1 MNNGAEDSQN
11 LNRRSCVVM
20 EWGVGADVT
29 MNTVHPKIKTAD
41 SESDGI
47 ELKLKDDV
55 DSSTFRKQS
64 SFTNS
69 LSESLAHFPSLW
81 KYIIALN
88 RRTKIE
94 IMGCCV
100 FVVTVFAVSAY
111 QFSLTKI
118 ESLVPFS
125 SISSCDSAQEMF
137 NLAQQEVEIN
147 YPGFAK
153 LVEYHNGYTEV
164 SSAITDFNGSWISC
178 GGNTF
183 NRSSFGL
190 QRGHNTSYLPLLF
203 NFTNTTGID
212 RVLVPLQYAA
222 STTVTST
229 DGCFSLTCAFGYYYN
244 FQHHNIEYYLDSRLL
259 FIIPVTLN
267 DAYDDKGNI
276 FGNSQLMASISTTQ
290 SSVSANLRYRY
301 RWSCLFHTN
310 RVKHSYI
317 YWYIFVHNIFDAFS
331 GRQFSF
337 KFVSYC
343 IRSMQNLL
351 CCQGVLP
358 QKGSCSYVSMIE
370 FLLGLM
376 WIFVS

>member
-203 NFTNTTGID
+203 YFTNTTGID

-290 SSVSANLRYRY
+290 SSVSATCAIDIVGVVYFILTESNTVTSTGTYLCTTYSTHFQVVSSALSLSLTALGACRIY
-301 RWSCLFHTN
+301 FA
-310 RVKHSYI
+310 VKEFYH
-317 YWYIFVHNIFDAFS
+317 
-331 GRQFSF
+331 R
-337 KFVSYC
+337 
-343 IRSMQNLL
+343 
-351 CCQGVLP
+351 
-358 QKGSCSYVSMIE
+358 KGAAVT
-370 FLLGLM
+370 
-376 WIFVS
+376 